1 VFVDAL
7 ERRPPD
13 LPQVWWT
20 KRMREGTGKLVL
32 RHEGNA
38 LERRQKPRRASALSR
53 LRPGRVRISA
63 GSNALE
69 SRGIVNFWFS
79 EQEYAMPETTRGKRR
94 REAYCSAEGKSS
106 AG

>member
-1 VFVDAL
+1 MFVDAL
-7 ERRPPD
+7 ERRSSD
-13 LPQVWWT
+13 LSQVWWT

-38 LERRQKPRRASALSR
+38 LERQLKAQESIGPGAGFGRQ
-53 LRPGRVRISA
+53 RVRISA

-79 EQEYAMPETTRGKRR
+79 EQEYAMPKT
-94 REAYCSAEGKSS
+94 A
-106 AG
+106 